1 MIKFTE
7 KEKKVISEAVAD
19 SNNRNKFCPRW
30 RSFFRLDRLHGV
42 PLWQEMII
50 FVGLIFC
57 ILVLCPDPPR
67 DHIIYATLIFL
78 IIYKVVIKKA
88 LKIKDDIIRKYEQ
101 EICALDST
109 SEKAQ

>member
-57 ILVLCPDPPR
+57 ILVLRECNN
-67 DHIIYATLIFL
+67 FSN
-78 IIYKVVIKKA
+78 VIKSKHHSNQPVKA
-88 LKIKDDIIRKYEQ
+88 KTHASMHRRPIFVGF
-101 EICALDST
+101 
-109 SEKAQ
+109 